1 MPVAEVDTEPFV
13 VVEGDVAAIPF
24 PQAEQ
29 NNNEPEAELARDL
42 GLVML
47 KEDRPEHF
55 REVGRQHYFAFQK
68 TQLYTNLHTAL
79 LEGRQDIS
87 REVIIKSQFAADE
100 ETCLKNKTKAV
111 KTN

>member
-1 MPVAEVDTEPFV
+1 MPVAEVDTEPVV

-47 KEDRPEHF
+47 KEDRPEHL
-55 REVGRQHYFAFQK
+55 GRQTASTTSLSK
-68 TQLYTNLHTAL
+68 RPRSTQTFRQHCLRG
-79 LEGRQDIS
+79 GR
-87 REVIIKSQFAADE
+87 
-100 ETCLKNKTKAV
+100 T
-111 KTN
+111 